1 MGWTG
6 SAEIAFTPTLAR
18 FDMWVAIGQV
28 YVDTT
33 WQLLPRRIGRTRV
46 PQPMRSP
53 GDFRGDVHMDREYLQ
68 EHNVNRA
75 SAPLAFSERGTRR
88 GNNLLGAVRLLLT
101 CNSFRFGVSTLKHV
115 Q

>member
-1 MGWTG
+1 M
-6 SAEIAFTPTLAR
+6 
-18 FDMWVAIGQV
+18 

-33 WQLLPRRIGRTRV
+33 WQSLPGRIGRTRV
-46 PQPMRSP
+46 PQPVRSP

-75 SAPLAFSERGTRR
+75 SAPLAFSERGTHR

-115 Q
+115 PVN